1 MNPLLDPLA
10 KPVIGHR
17 GNRAH
22 APENTL
28 ESFAQAIAAGA
39 DAIEFDVHLAADGI
53 PVVIHDPT
61 VTRTTGGTGE
71 VARMTLSE
79 LQRLDAGA
87 RFTRDA
93 GHTFPYRNR
102 GIRIP
107 SFVEVLEAF
116 PDIPLL
122 IEIKNPLA
130 AAGILEAIKSHH
142 ARDRCL
148 IDALDSSSLT
158 TFAGESIAT
167 GAARSGVARLMADVL
182 LRREISR
189 LPYRAL
195 CVPLSYRGLPLPIR
209 RFARIAPLHNCRVH
223 VWTINDP
230 AVAIELWNAGVN
242 GMISDDPGLMLPA
255 RSQLFT

>member
-28 ESFAQAIAAGA
+28 ESFAQAVAEGA

-61 VTRTTGGTGE
+61 VTRTTGGTGD
-71 VARMTLSE
+71 VARMTLSQ

-87 RFTRDA
+87 QFTRDA

-107 SFVEVLEAF
+107 SLVEVLEKF
-116 PDIPLL
+116 PAIPLL

-130 AAGILEAIKSHH
+130 AASILEAIKSGQ
-142 ARDRCL
+142 AQDRCL
-148 IDALDSSSLT
+148 IDALDSRALT
-158 TFAGESIAT
+158 PFAGTSVAT

-182 LRREISR
+182 LRRDISR

-195 CVPLSYRGLPLPIR
+195 CVPLNYRGLPLPIR
-209 RFARIAPLHNCRVH
+209 RFARIAPLHDCRVH
-223 VWTINDP
+223 VWPINDP
-230 AVAIELWNAGVN
+230 SVAIELWNAGVN
-242 GMISDDPGLMLPA
+242 GIITDDPGLMLRA
-255 RSQLFT
+255 RSQLSG